1 LPCKNRAAPRPPLG
15 RPRPA
20 QPRPRP
26 PPPGQSQTGPDGL
39 YIGAPARSFG
49 EAVST
54 CFTKYFTFSGRASRS
69 EYWFFAL
76 LGFIIGLIPGL
87 NLLGLV
93 LFIPSLA
100 VTVRRLHDTDRSGWW
115 LVGPLLVLLP
125 LLFFLGLG
133 AARNPT
139 ESLAPLGALVLFIWG
154 AVMLVFMCLRGTP
167 GPNRFG

>member
-1 LPCKNRAAPRPPLG
+1 MPCKNRAAPRPPLG

-115 LVGPLLVLLP
+115 MLLALIPLIGGIVL
-125 LLFFLGLG
+125 
-133 AARNPT
+133 
-139 ESLAPLGALVLFIWG
+139 
-154 AVMLVFMCLRGTP
+154 LVFMCLEGTR
-167 GPNRFG
+167 GPNRFGADPKQSLPPSLPPSLQK